1 MTTAEAVTPTAV
13 RARRPKRLPS
23 GWHLVLVPIALLMAT
38 PLVWMLITSLST
50 LEETRR
56 FPPQLPSSLHWH
68 NYVQAWTDSP
78 FGRWLINSTV
88 VSTTCVISNL
98 VLCSLAGY
106 AFARLRF
113 PGRRLLFFAT
123 LATLM
128 VPFQVVMIPTLLIVK
143 HLGLVDTLPALIVP
157 NLVTP
162 FGIYLLRQF
171 FVSLPFEL
179 EEAALIDGA
188 GRLRILRSVLLPLMG
203 PPLSTLAVLT
213 FLTVWNDFLWPLVV
227 TSSPNVMTVQLGLST
242 FQSAHFTNWPVL
254 MAGTLLSQLP
264 VLLLFVLGQR
274 FFVSSIATTG
284 IKYPDSCRDGPMGSD
299 VSSARAQLAPVE
311 AERLSDE
318 VRDPHPREPR
328 PVGTSHVAVH
338 GRRSGYVGGVPR
350 RRRPAVRCA
359 AGGDL
364 GLWRVRHGR
373 GARCP

>member
-1 MTTAEAVTPTAV
+1 
-13 RARRPKRLPS
+13 
-23 GWHLVLVPIALLMAT
+23 MAT

-56 FPPQLPSSLHWH
+56 FPPQLPSSLHWD

-78 FGRWLINSTV
+78 FGRWLINSTI

-113 PGRRLLFFAT
+113 PGRRLLFFAI

-188 GRLRILRSVLLPLMG
+188 SRLRILRSVLLPLMG

-213 FLTVWNDFLWPLVV
+213 FLSVWNDFLWPLVV
-227 TSSPNVMTVQLGLST
+227 TSSPDVMTVQLGLTT
-242 FQSAHFTNWPVL
+242 FQSAHYTNWPVL

-264 VLLLFVLGQR
+264 VLLLFIVGQR

-284 IKYPDSCRDGPMGSD
+284 IK
-299 VSSARAQLAPVE
+299 
-311 AERLSDE
+311 
-318 VRDPHPREPR
+318 
-328 PVGTSHVAVH
+328 
-338 GRRSGYVGGVPR
+338 
-350 RRRPAVRCA
+350 
-359 AGGDL
+359 
-364 GLWRVRHGR
+364 
-373 GARCP
+373 